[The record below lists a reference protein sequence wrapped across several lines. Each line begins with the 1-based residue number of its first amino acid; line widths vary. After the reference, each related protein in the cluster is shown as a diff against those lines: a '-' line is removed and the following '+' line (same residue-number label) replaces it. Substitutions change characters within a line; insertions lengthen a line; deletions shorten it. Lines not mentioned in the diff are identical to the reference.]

1 MAPTPFEHGLALAW
15 SDGALSRDG
24 AIMLENLQEQLGI
37 TDSER
42 AEQEQSWMVEISKTE
57 RRSFGDGDQILRE
70 WLEGLNDRD
79 SLAPAARSMGRAAL
93 DVGLSKKGWKEAF
106 QFASGLGLG
115 EELAAGVWL
124 EKDAEP
130 VSYTHLRAHET

>member
-42 AEQEQSWMVEISKTE
+42 AEQEQRKDRWSPGRDQRESRE
-57 RRSFGDGDQILRE
+57 RSERK
-70 WLEGLNDRD
+70 
-79 SLAPAARSMGRAAL
+79 LA
-93 DVGLSKKGWKEAF
+93 
-106 QFASGLGLG
+106 Q
-115 EELAAGVWL
+115 
-124 EKDAEP
+124 
-130 VSYTHLRAHET
+130 